1 MPLRNIIQ
9 KGVKYEYSIY
19 TIRNPFY
26 YPLLETSIYNSFKNG
41 QNVTMVSIT
50 DAIKTAVKIKP
61 DFILVLHGLHT
72 NFKHIIPMLK
82 RFGFTVGIWLTDDP
96 YYSDLTQHIV
106 PDYDYVLRK
115 ILGLLISIKN

>member
-1 MPLRNIIQ
+1 
-9 KGVKYEYSIY
+9 
-19 TIRNPFY
+19 
-26 YPLLETSIYNSFKNG
+26 
-41 QNVTMVSIT
+41 MVSIT

-96 YYSDLTQHIV
+96 IILILHNILYRIMTMF
-106 PDYDYVLRK
+106 LRK

>member
-1 MPLRNIIQ
+1 
-9 KGVKYEYSIY
+9 
-19 TIRNPFY
+19 
-26 YPLLETSIYNSFKNG
+26 
-41 QNVTMVSIT
+41 MVSIT

-96 YYSDLTQHIV
+96 YYS
-106 PDYDYVLRK
+106 
-115 ILGLLISIKN
+115 ILHNILYRIMTMFYARFWGY